1 MRVSSLLSDVRFVFP
16 AAILLRLALLIY
28 GHFQDQWSA
37 LKYTDIDYYV
47 FTDAA
52 RYVSKHRS
60 PYQRDTYRYTPLLAW
75 LLYPTSWGGLWF
87 DFGKVLFAGSDILAG
102 WLIFRILQKSRSM
115 SRARAVKYANIWLLN
130 PMVAQIST
138 RGSSEGLLAAMVM
151 AMLWA
156 VLDSRNRLAG
166 CLLGISVHFKIYP
179 FIYGASILCWLDI
192 SDTNSVRPQKQAS
205 PYQRITA
212 LVTPARI
219 TIAIYSFFTFMALNA
234 AMFAIYGIPFLT
246 ETFTY
251 HFIRTDHRHNFSPY
265 NLLLYMNSSPAAAS
279 SSQWHPETLAFL
291 PQLLLS
297 AVLVP
302 SLLAKKSLPGAMLL
316 QTFLFVTYN
325 KVCTSQYFL
334 WYIAFLPLHLP
345 GSRLLRSS
353 YVGLT
358 ALLLWVAGQALW
370 LQQGYQLEFLGNSTF
385 MPGLWMAC
393 LVFHVVNVWI
403 AGILID
409 DIRTPLLSKGG
420 TKESSKD

>member
-1 MRVSSLLSDVRFVFP
+1 MGAGSMLSDARIVFP
-16 AAILLRLALLIY
+16 LAIVLRLALLVY

-52 RYVSKHRS
+52 RYVSWHRS

-102 WLIFRILQKSRSM
+102 WLIARILQRSFGM
-115 SRARAVKYANIWLLN
+115 TPGRAVKYANIWLLN

-156 VLDSRNRLAG
+156 VLERRHRLAG
-166 CLLGISVHFKIYP
+166 CLLGLSVHFKIYP
-179 FIYGASILCWLDI
+179 FIYGASILCWLD
-192 SDTNSVRPQKQAS
+192 DTSTS
-205 PYQRITA
+205 PRTQHGHQPTIFQRLVA
-212 LVTPARI
+212 LVTPPRV
-219 TIAIYSFFTFMALNA
+219 TVTTFSLLTFMALNC
-234 AMFAIYGIPFLT
+234 AMFIVYGVPFLT
-246 ETFTY
+246 ETYTY
-251 HFIRTDHRHNFSPY
+251 HLIRTDHRHNFSPY
-265 NLLLYMNSSPAAAS
+265 NLLLYINSSPSSDAAS
-279 SSQWHPETLAFL
+279 RWHPETLAFL

-302 SLLAKKSLPGAMLL
+302 LLLAKKSLPGAMLL

-334 WYIAFLPLHLP
+334 WYIVFLPLHLP
-345 GSRLLRSS
+345 RSRLLLQGKWI
-353 YVGLT
+353 GLP
-358 ALLLWVAGQALW
+358 ALALWIAGQGLW

-385 MPGLWMAC
+385 IPGLWVAC
-393 LVFHVVNVWI
+393 LAFHAVNVWI
-403 AGILID
+403 AGVLVD
-409 DIRTPLLSKGG
+409 DVRRPLG
-420 TKESSKD
+420 TVAQAAKAR